1 MTEPIENP
9 PNLSALKTAVGQL
22 QQRADEIVRDVEG
35 AAVRL
40 RILTQHVGI
49 IAECMD
55 ILLGD
60 TPPAVEGRHPELNR
74 HDKEQHNEVEP

>member
-9 PNLSALKTAVGQL
+9 PSLSALKTAVGQL

-40 RILTQHVGI
+40 RILSQQVGI

-60 TPPAVEGRHPELNR
+60 TKPATEDRFPELNH
-74 HDKEQHNEVEP
+74 HDEE

>member
-9 PNLSALKTAVGQL
+9 PSLSALKTAVGQL

-40 RILTQHVGI
+40 RILAQQVGI

-60 TPPAVEGRHPELNR
+60 TLPAPEGRYPELNNK
-74 HDKEQHNEVEP
+74 DEE